1 MLKNLSWSCLNLC
14 SSSGNMNILISGLIN
29 IETTLQVD
37 CFPVEYF
44 PVRYP
49 FFGVHTT
56 VSGVGF
62 NISRALTVLGDQVKF
77 ISIIGSDPPGTLV
90 KESLQANG
98 IEQRY
103 IINSAQETAQSVIL
117 FDSQGKRQ
125 IHVDLK
131 DIQEIACPQDLF
143 DQASKDCHLAVLCN
157 INFSRP
163 FLNHSRIAGL
173 PIATDVHAISSL
185 DDDYNRDFMATADIL
200 FMSDELLPCTPEEFA
215 RQVINRYGT
224 EILVIGLG
232 AQGALLSVKRD
243 RYTGTFPAV
252 HTRPVINTIGAGDA
266 LFSCFVHDY
275 ARTKDPYTALNR
287 AITFASW
294 KIGEKGA
301 ADGFM
306 SENELDYVM
315 EGSKR
320 QKPED

>member
-1 MLKNLSWSCLNLC
+1 
-14 SSSGNMNILISGLIN
+14 MNILVSGLIN

-37 CFPVEYF
+37 RFPVEYF

-62 NISRALTVLGDQVKF
+62 NIARALSVLGDQARF
-77 ISIIGSDPPGTLV
+77 ITIIGSDPAGVLV

-98 IEQRY
+98 IDQRY
-103 IINSAQETAQSVIL
+103 VINSAQETAQSVIL
-117 FDSQGKRQ
+117 FDSHGKRQ

-131 DIQEIACPQDLF
+131 DIQEISYPQDLF
-143 DQASKDCHLAVLCN
+143 DQASKECALAVLSN

-163 FLNHSRIAGL
+163 FLQTSRLAGI
-173 PIATDVHAISSL
+173 PVATDIHAISSL
-185 DDDYNRDFMATADIL
+185 DDDYNRDFMASANIL
-200 FMSDELLPCTPEEFA
+200 FMSDELLPCSPEEWA
-215 RQVINRYGT
+215 RHVVNRYGT

-232 AQGALLSVKRD
+232 AQGALLSVKLD
-243 RYTGTFPAV
+243 GYIGTFPAQY
-252 HTRPVINTIGAGDA
+252 TRPVINTIGAGDA

-275 ARTKDPYTALNR
+275 ARTKDPYTALKR

-301 ADGFM
+301 AEGFL
-306 SENELDYVM
+306 SDKELDRVL
-315 EGSKR
+315 ES
-320 QKPED
+320 QE